1 MRKISSLFSQKG
13 KLFFPFF
20 PVVIYKR
27 DFFEKTIRIEQMKNF
42 LWKYE
47 YKGFPPWRTFW
58 YSNFRLRNFC
68 FRVDIKMSC
77 FFGKFHNSSF
87 TINIDCPPLSNT
99 LKNTLFKCDSNDAIR
114 TEKALFLIKLQQ
126 FEDLGM
132 IFLDLGKNRI
142 KFECISVFFMK
153 KKMK

>member
-1 MRKISSLFSQKG
+1 MNIRVFHHG
-13 KLFFPFF
+13 EHFG
-20 PVVIYKR
+20 
-27 DFFEKTIRIEQMKNF
+27 IRIFGWGNF
-42 LWKYE
+42 VSEWTL
-47 YKGFPPWRTFW
+47 TFH
-58 YSNFRLRNFC
+58 
-68 FRVDIKMSC
+68 V

-87 TINIDCPPLSNT
+87 TINIDCPSLSNT

-126 FEDLGM
+126 FEDFEM

-153 KKMK
+153 KKRWNKGFSVWGRILAYFHKEESYFFHSFLL